1 MQPCSTAA
9 PPPHPEEH
17 RGPRRDEE
25 APASSSE
32 AGASRRRDV
41 AVLSRPRRPGR
52 WRRPAGRA
60 EQPCPVNEAAS
71 TPSGE
76 TRSLSR
82 AHPTSPNA
90 YSRHVSGGYGAVGSG
105 PPSPNV
111 RCGPDCPPGQKTPA
125 GAVRSPSGSSTPAHV
140 ATVTP
145 AAGRG
150 DRPPAHGA
158 QRAVGVPGEQF
169 VAHLLVIPTQPGRRR
184 RPGGRGTVPA
194 AAQGGPNDLRRH
206 IRAAERLGPRQWHT
220 LKRNARSN
228 NVSGWQEP
236 AASVRAVTAP
246 ARRRVSPTSRRVEPR
261 RGSRDTHR

>member
-52 WRRPAGRA
+52 WRRPAGRV

-71 TPSGE
+71 APSGE

-90 YSRHVSGGYGAVGSG
+90 YSRHVGGGYGAVGSG

-111 RCGPDCPPGQKTPA
+111 RCGPDCPPGQQTPT
-125 GAVRSPSGSSTPAHV
+125 GAVPRAGPARRARQHVSAVNVADSKIIRGRSTSTP
-140 ATVTP
+140 
-145 AAGRG
+145 R
-150 DRPPAHGA
+150 
-158 QRAVGVPGEQF
+158 QR
-169 VAHLLVIPTQPGRRR
+169 
-184 RPGGRGTVPA
+184 
-194 AAQGGPNDLRRH
+194 
-206 IRAAERLGPRQWHT
+206 GPRI
-220 LKRNARSN
+220 RF
-228 NVSGWQEP
+228 
-236 AASVRAVTAP
+236 P
-246 ARRRVSPTSRRVEPR
+246 ARRRRCGCTPTEPAESPPSPQRPDVVIGLQRTGHSAPSACRASSSWR
-261 RGSRDTHR
+261 TFW